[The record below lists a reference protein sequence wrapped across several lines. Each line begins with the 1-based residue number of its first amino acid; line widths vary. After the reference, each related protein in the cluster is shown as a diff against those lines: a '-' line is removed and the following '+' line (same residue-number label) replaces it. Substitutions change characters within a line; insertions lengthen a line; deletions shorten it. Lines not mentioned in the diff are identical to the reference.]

1 MKSISYILVIAKDAV
16 KVTSPVEMNSQV
28 WYIIGA
34 VIGFLLLGYLTY
46 VLLKPEKF

>member
-1 MKSISYILVIAKDAV
+1 MKSISSILVIAKDAV
-16 KVTSPVEMNSQV
+16 KSTSPVEMNSLV

-34 VIGFLLLGYLTY
+34 AIGFLLLGYLTY